1 MPKCQTTQER
11 AFGCSKKV
19 VKQIAIQASR
29 GGGNVNQIINQR
41 WTQII
46 NNNSKSEFTI

>member
-1 MPKCQTTQER
+1 MSDYSGKSL
-11 AFGCSKKV
+11 GCSKKV